1 MRLVTL
7 GMSTAAAAGAL
18 TLVMAGQ
25 AAAAQAPND
34 RASCLAQVFQSQ
46 AVGEP
51 GEVADRILFIREVEL
66 QGDSF
71 GQVLKPLAQDRC
83 S

>member
-18 TLVMAGQ
+18 TLLLASQ
-25 AAAAQAPND
+25 AAASQSPSE
-34 RASCLAQVFQSQ
+34 RASCLAQVFQAQ

-51 GEVADRILFIREVEL
+51 GAVADRIHFIREVLL

-71 GQVLKPLAQDRC
+71 GQVLKPLAQDRFP
-83 S
+83 